1 MCRTA
6 LWSIHTCSTQETQV
20 RVVQSLHIMLLPALY
35 ARLPHADRVS
45 RHTMLPFW
53 GDCNRKPVYSS
64 LMFKRGMVSKTSY
77 HVTLHTIKLYLSFFW
92 RGLLLFACH
101 FCHNRPSI
109 LHHAIFKNKTKT
121 CSLSNVF
128 YLQIMPFHCCLFLY
142 LFEFDQAHT
151 L

>member
-6 LWSIHTCSTQETQV
+6 LWSIHSTQAHKRHK
-20 RVVQSLHIMLLPALY
+20 RVSLHIMLLPSLRAFPMWQTSPGTQCFPFGVIGTENRFTHLWCSNVEWS
-35 ARLPHADRVS
+35 ARH
-45 RHTMLPFW
+45 
-53 GDCNRKPVYSS
+53 
-64 LMFKRGMVSKTSY
+64 TSY

-121 CSLSNVF
+121 CLLSNVF